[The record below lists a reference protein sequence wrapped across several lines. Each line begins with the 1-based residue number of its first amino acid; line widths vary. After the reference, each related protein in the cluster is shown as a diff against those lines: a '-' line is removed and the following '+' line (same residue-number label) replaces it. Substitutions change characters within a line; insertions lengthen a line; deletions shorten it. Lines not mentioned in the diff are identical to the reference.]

1 MMLGCATNYETAT
14 RWNDLGVMACV
25 GGFCHY
31 LYFMISS
38 KMQRN
43 IAKYRS
49 M

>member
-1 MMLGCATNYETAT
+1 MNDVGVCYKLGK
-14 RWNDLGVMACV
+14 NDLGVMACV